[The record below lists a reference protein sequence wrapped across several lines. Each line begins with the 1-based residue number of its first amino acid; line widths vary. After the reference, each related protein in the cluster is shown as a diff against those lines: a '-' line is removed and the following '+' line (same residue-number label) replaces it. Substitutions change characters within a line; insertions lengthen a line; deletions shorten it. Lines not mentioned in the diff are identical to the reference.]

1 MCDRVLRR
9 ADLAEDGRDMRGG
22 MNEMKQQVSTHS
34 NALWSPT
41 RLARFAFHRFHL
53 GTFFLLTYR
62 ERGKATMGAPSGPLL
77 SSARRSAVRVN
88 GAPSAAGA
96 TMVMVSRVA
105 LVLRVRPDRHRKFAG
120 DFHVVDGRART
131 ESSERREACRC
142 VSVCASARFIVHH
155 SGDGDGAASSWHRA
169 SHGA

>member
-1 MCDRVLRR
+1 
-9 ADLAEDGRDMRGG
+9 
-22 MNEMKQQVSTHS
+22 
-34 NALWSPT
+34 
-41 RLARFAFHRFHL
+41 
-53 GTFFLLTYR
+53 
-62 ERGKATMGAPSGPLL
+62 MGAPSGPLL

-142 VSVCASARFIVHH
+142 VSVCASARLRVLLAVVPTVICVWAA
-155 SGDGDGAASSWHRA
+155 AASHRA
-169 SHGA
+169 TYARHFSTWLMLLLLLVDGVNS